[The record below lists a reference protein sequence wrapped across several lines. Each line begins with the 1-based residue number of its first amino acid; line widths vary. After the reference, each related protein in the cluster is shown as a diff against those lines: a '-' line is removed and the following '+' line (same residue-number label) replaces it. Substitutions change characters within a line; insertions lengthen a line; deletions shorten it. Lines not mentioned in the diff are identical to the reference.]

1 MLYGNSCTNPIIYS
15 VCNDQFRTAFKD
27 LFGSCLRACCL
38 FVKFARIS
46 KNRETAYS
54 LRENRDAR
62 SPVHGNTFT
71 AKEAETQKNYE
82 NIETRSKDF
91 PAESSNN
98 KGTTILLPQSCKHEV
113 MSLVTAVWRRAE
125 WKEWE
130 HARLHDTK
138 IFTRYIVLKIF
149 VVYLHGAGV
158 PGEWVTP
165 GDEWPPRDEW
175 PLGMSD
181 LQGWVTPSVSYPR
194 VKLLSSRDEW
204 PLSLISIGMSDPQG
218 MCASKGWVI
227 PRDEWPPVTQL

>member
-82 NIETRSKDF
+82 NIET
-91 PAESSNN
+91 
-98 KGTTILLPQSCKHEV
+98 
-113 MSLVTAVWRRAE
+113 
-125 WKEWE
+125 
-130 HARLHDTK
+130 K
-138 IFTRYIVLKIF
+138 IFRRSLAIIKERQYYCHK
-149 VVYLHGAGV
+149 VVNMKLCRWSRLCEGARNEKNESMHVYTIRKYLQ
-158 PGEWVTP
+158 
-165 GDEWPPRDEW
+165 DI
-175 PLGMSD
+175 LF
-181 LQGWVTPSVSYPR
+181 
-194 VKLLSSRDEW
+194 
-204 PLSLISIGMSDPQG
+204 
-218 MCASKGWVI
+218 
-227 PRDEWPPVTQL
+227 